1 MGSRGCTDSPTWS
14 IGFLVNNMSKRNGTD
29 SGGPSIKAPIMYI
42 SLDKLMLDSKN
53 PRFGIEKG
61 GRGNQGDILDFIVEN
76 FGVEDVI
83 SSLAYNGY
91 FEAEPLIARREED
104 GTFTVVEGNRR
115 LSACLILAGS
125 ERAKG
130 QRKRFADVLNN
141 KNTHWQEGTEVPVHV
156 FEVGDN
162 SLKLNAYLGVRH
174 IMSAKAWD
182 SYAKASWIDD
192 VVSSGEMTLQQIS
205 EVTGDK
211 NRTIQR
217 LLEGYYFINQLRDE
231 GLFIPA
237 DSLRKGRGSNPD
249 FPFSWVYTFL
259 DYSPVR
265 SYLGLGEFDPKN
277 KKPIPKNKTADSAAA
292 ISYMFGDR
300 SKARNGLISDSRQ
313 LGALA
318 NAVADPNK
326 RELLRAGKT
335 VEQIEALS
343 KSPIDQ
349 FAASMSEAENALA
362 SALKIVSEGG
372 LEKSDAAQM
381 LNKTREIAQ
390 LSATLFRSLRDMDT
404 ADFVE

>member
-1 MGSRGCTDSPTWS
+1 MSRPPKAAAQPAPTM
-14 IGFLVNNMSKRNGTD
+14 N
-29 SGGPSIKAPIMYI
+29 APIRFI
-42 SLDKLMLDSKN
+42 PLDQLLLDGRN
-53 PRFGIEKG
+53 PRFGVEKG
-61 GRGNQGDILDFIVEN
+61 ERANQKDILDFIVEN

-91 FEAEPLIARREED
+91 FEAEPLIARRESD
-104 GTFTVVEGNRR
+104 GSYVVVEGNRR

-125 ERAKG
+125 ERAKN
-130 QRKRFADVLNN
+130 QKSRFLDIIRSKIGAWTNE
-141 KNTHWQEGTEVPVHV
+141 TQVPVHV
-156 FEVGDN
+156 FEAGDN

-192 VVSSGEMTLQQIS
+192 VISSGEMTLEQIS

-217 LLEGYYFINQLRDE
+217 LLEGYYFINQLREE

-237 DSLRKGRGSNPD
+237 NSLRKGRGSNPD

-265 SYLGLGEFDPKN
+265 NYLGLGEFDPKN
-277 KKPIPKNKTADSAAA
+277 RKPIPKGRQADSAAA

-300 SKARNGLISDSRQ
+300 GKAKNALITDSRQ

-318 NAVADPNK
+318 NAIADPNK
-326 RELLRAGKT
+326 RELLRAGKS

-349 FAASMSEAENALA
+349 FAASMTEAETALA
-362 SALKIVSEGG
+362 TALKLVSESKIDKTEAG
-372 LEKSDAAQM
+372 SM
-381 LNKTREIAQ
+381 LAKTKEVAS
-390 LSATLFRSLRDMDT
+390 LSASLFRALRDMDES
-404 ADFVE
+404 DLL

>member
-1 MGSRGCTDSPTWS
+1 
-14 IGFLVNNMSKRNGTD
+14 MSSTKATQ
-29 SGGPSIKAPIMYI
+29 SKKTPVQAPIQYVP
-42 SLDKLMLDSKN
+42 LKDLRLDSRN
-53 PRFGIEKG
+53 PRFGVEKG
-61 GRGNQGDILDFIVEN
+61 GRANQVDILDFIVEN

-91 FEAEPLIARREED
+91 FEAEPLIARKEND
-104 GTFTVVEGNRR
+104 GTYTVVEGNRR
-115 LSACLILAGS
+115 LSACLILAEE
-125 ERAKG
+125 ERATNQG
-130 QRKRFADVLNN
+130 KRFADVLAN
-141 KNTHWQEGTEVPVHV
+141 KKTSWDSLTSVPVHV
-156 FEVGDN
+156 FEAGDN

-192 VVSSGEMTLQQIS
+192 VVTNGEMTLQQIA

-217 LLEGYYFINQLRDE
+217 LLEGYYFINQLKDE

-265 SYLGLGEFDPKN
+265 NFLELPEFDPSN
-277 KKPIPKNKTADSAAA
+277 KKPIPKGKTADSAAA

-318 NAVADPNK
+318 NAIADPNK
-326 RELLRAGKT
+326 RELLRSGKNID
-335 VEQIEALS
+335 QIEALS

-349 FAASMSEAENALA
+349 FATSMSEAENALT

-372 LEKSDAAQM
+372 LSKSDAAIM
-381 LNKTREIAQ
+381 LNKTRDIAQ
-390 LSATLFRSLRDMDT
+390 LSASLFRALRDMDT
-404 ADFVE
+404 ADFIE